1 MLVKLAP
8 PFVLTCHCTVGVGV
22 PLAAA
27 VKVTLPPVMTL
38 LTGFSVTAGGEST
51 VTVAL
56 PMLLAE
62 QPIESVADETEYVV
76 VDDGWTV
83 KVSGLEPVLVPPPL
97 LSVTLY
103 GAVPPLSET
112 VTVAEP
118 PGQMVPPPLT
128 VAVVAVSIAMV

>member
-8 PFVLTCHCTVGVGV
+8 PLVLTCHCTVGVGF

-38 LTGFSVTAGGEST
+38 LTGFSVTAGGERT

-62 QPIESVADETEYVV
+62 QPIESVAEETEYVV
-76 VDDGWTV
+76 VDDGWTM
-83 KVSGLEPVLVPPPL
+83 KVSGLEPILVIPVL
-97 LSVTLY
+97 LSVT
-103 GAVPPLSET
+103 A
-112 VTVAEP
+112 
-118 PGQMVPPPLT
+118 
-128 VAVVAVSIAMV
+128 